1 MLALVDKLG
10 TKDITNSIILAS
22 NRTKCQDV
30 DSPSGQPPYSSSLMY
45 IAHNSPQNSI
55 NQLIDPGYLLQDM
68 GSAFT
73 SHNKGYPKLIIS

>member
-30 DSPSGQPPYSSSLMY
+30 DSPSGQAPYLLSLVY
-45 IAHNSPQNSI
+45 IALKSPQNSI

-68 GSAFT
+68 DSPFT
-73 SHNKGYPKLIIS
+73 SHNKGYPKLKIN